1 MSSKLSERIRA
12 ARTRGGRPIGFGAA
26 HLKDATLTRGLF
38 IIAVGAARNGAD
50 ALLLPGQ
57 SAAAQLPAAV
67 AAAGGTPVGFQPEAL
82 TPAAVRTAEQAGINF
97 LVFDVDRAQADA
109 LLSDTLEY
117 VYRLPTPPP
126 PAADLRAL
134 GSLRPV
140 LVIAPAVPEP
150 LPLATLLDLRKLVR
164 SVRVPLAVAVAADA
178 AAGSLEAL
186 RDSGIVALILP
197 EPSAQQV
204 EALRARIAELPERPR
219 RRAEE
224 ESPLLGDLTTS
235 VAEAEDE
242 ELDD

>member
-1 MSSKLSERIRA
+1 M
-12 ARTRGGRPIGFGAA
+12 
-26 HLKDATLTRGLF
+26 
-38 IIAVGAARNGAD
+38 
-50 ALLLPGQ
+50 
-57 SAAAQLPAAV
+57 
-67 AAAGGTPVGFQPEAL
+67 
-82 TPAAVRTAEQAGINF
+82 
-97 LVFDVDRAQADA
+97 
-109 LLSDTLEY
+109 
-117 VYRLPTPPP
+117 
-126 PAADLRAL
+126 
-134 GSLRPV
+134 
-140 LVIAPAVPEP
+140 PEP